1 LLLRAR
7 TTEFLCVYAPA
18 RRRQEAGDETN
29 VSALLRVDVH
39 KATLSACVR
48 VRRHGKLTE
57 EIRTFGTTS
66 DELLALRDWLSGQR
80 VTHVA
85 MEATGVYWK
94 PVYYVLE
101 QAFTVLLVNPADV
114 KRMPGRKTDVSDCA
128 WLAQLLEYG
137 LLEPSFVPPPAI
149 RELRDL
155 VRYRTELKHDHTRIA
170 NRLHK
175 ILQDPQGTILRTT
188 ERAGFAEVVPCALK
202 TGRDPST
209 SVGMTQ
215 GLGYHEHS
223 TMTL

>member
-1 LLLRAR
+1 M
-7 TTEFLCVYAPA
+7 
-18 RRRQEAGDETN
+18 
-29 VSALLRVDVH
+29 
-39 KATLSACVR
+39 
-48 VRRHGKLTE
+48 RRHGKLTE

-128 WLAQLLEYG
+128 WLAQLLKYG